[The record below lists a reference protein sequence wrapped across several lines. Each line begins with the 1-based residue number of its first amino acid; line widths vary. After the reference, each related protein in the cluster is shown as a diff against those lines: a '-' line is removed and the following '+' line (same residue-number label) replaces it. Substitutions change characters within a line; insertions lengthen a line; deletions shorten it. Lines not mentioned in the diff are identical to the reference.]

1 MRLFAALLFD
11 EAFRASLA
19 GAMRSLRRAGVT
31 GGFTPPEN
39 LHLTLAFIGETS
51 RVDEAKAAIASL
63 ELSPVELKLDCIGRF
78 GDTVWA
84 GLSPNR
90 ELSAAA
96 DAVGKALWK
105 AGAGFRLET
114 RPFIPHIT
122 LVRRARPDEL
132 PHIEIPAA
140 SMTARRVSLMSS
152 QLGKGKPVYTEIF
165 SRELR

>member
-1 MRLFAALLFD
+1 
-11 EAFRASLA
+11 
-19 GAMRSLRRAGVT
+19 MRSLRRLGVS

-39 LHLTLAFIGETS
+39 LHLTLAFIGETNRIS
-51 RVDEAKAAIASL
+51 EAKAAIGSL
-63 ELSPVELKLDCIGRF
+63 DLSPVELTLDSLGSF

-84 GLSPNR
+84 GLRPNR

-96 DAVGKALWK
+96 DAVGKALFK
-105 AGAGFRLET
+105 AGAGFKLEK

-140 SMTARRVSLMSS
+140 AMTARRVSLMSS
-152 QLGKGKPVYTEIF
+152 QLGKGKPIYTEIF
-165 SRELR
+165 SRELG

>member
-11 EAFRASLA
+11 DGFRDALA

-31 GGFTPPEN
+31 GSFTPPEN
-39 LHLTLAFIGETS
+39 LHLTLAFIGETN
-51 RVDEAKAAIASL
+51 RVDEAKSAIGSL
-63 ELSPVELKLDCIGRF
+63 ELSPVELRLDCIGRF

-105 AGAGFRLET
+105 VGAGFRLET

-132 PHIEIPAA
+132 PYIEIPAA